1 MGADDC
7 EGSEE
12 FEVVF
17 AIAGVLLTI
26 WFPSAEADETDF
38 SDGSVAM
45 IECDVQWWYREKEER
60 EEKFKGLNIVKKKN
74 LLNYCY

>member
-45 IECDVQWWYREKEER
+45 IECDVQ
-60 EEKFKGLNIVKKKN
+60 
-74 LLNYCY
+74 